1 MESLAD
7 FKKVKELDPNDKDVD
22 GEIKKIEK
30 YLEKLYKEA
39 RESLIV
45 HTAGTV
51 VPNSYRI
58 PIEEVEEIEDL
69 SKGRGVGQEKKVNYL
84 EEL

>member
-1 MESLAD
+1 M
-7 FKKVKELDPNDKDVD
+7 KELDPNDKDVD

-58 PIEEVEEIEDL
+58 PIEEVEEIKDL
-69 SKGRGVGQEKKVNYL
+69 AKGRGQEQEKKVNYL
-84 EEL
+84 

>member
-1 MESLAD
+1 LESLAD

-58 PIEEVEEIEDL
+58 PIEEVEEIKDL
-69 SKGRGVGQEKKVNYL
+69 AKGRGQEQEKKVNYL
-84 EEL
+84 